1 MKVVCNTTPILSLSA
16 IHKLSLLNDLFR
28 KFYIPTV
35 VYQEIKAKNG
45 VGFTDIDHVDVE
57 IVSIQNTAY
66 LQLLCNELDEGEAQA
81 IVLAKELNVDILIID
96 ERLGYKIAQ
105 SQQIYVIGTLTV
117 LEIAKKKKLI
127 DKVSPLLDE
136 LIHQGRWYSQNV
148 KETFLKKIGE

>member
-1 MKVVCNTTPILSLSA
+1 M
-16 IHKLSLLNDLFR
+16 
-28 KFYIPTV
+28 
-35 VYQEIKAKNG
+35 
-45 VGFTDIDHVDVE
+45 
-57 IVSIQNTAY
+57 
-66 LQLLCNELDEGEAQA
+66 QLLCNELDEGEAKA

>member
-1 MKVVCNTTPILSLSA
+1 
-16 IHKLSLLNDLFR
+16 
-28 KFYIPTV
+28 V

-66 LQLLCNELDEGEAQA
+66 LQLLCNELDEGDAQA

-117 LEIAKKKKLI
+117 LEIAKKKKL
-127 DKVSPLLDE
+127 S
-136 LIHQGRWYSQNV
+136 
-148 KETFLKKIGE
+148 